1 MKDENSKPT
10 NDIFLFFFLVWAILC
25 FKSLECCT
33 YNNEQPINSVKYFK
47 IFYKVN
53 NYYNFDKVN
62 KSTIL
67 KI

>member
-1 MKDENSKPT
+1 MKGENPKPT
-10 NDIFLFFFLVWAILC
+10 NGIFIFFSVWANLC
-25 FKSLECCT
+25 SKSVECCA
-33 YNNEQPINSVKYFK
+33 YNNEQSINSVKYFK